1 MPSFFGRRF
10 GYHSMNSTQLL
21 NSASKNLNNGRW
33 QNVTRA
39 LGILNSRYN
48 SLTANQRNKFE
59 RLAIRAS
66 RGG

>member
-1 MPSFFGRRF
+1 MTSFFGRRF
-10 GYHSMNSTQLL
+10 GYHAMNSTQLL

-39 LGILNSRYN
+39 LRILNSRYN
-48 SLTANQRNKFE
+48 SLTNNQRNKFE